1 METETIV
8 RRDIEEEEVVFS
20 FYETLKSYLIAHNI
34 QIKDFELLK
43 IIALMSVYHNIY
55 MYHKFESIEAKDLKT
70 LRLSNTQLKNYKI
83 LNLMM
88 YENIFNN
95 LERYYNMTGMI
106 VLNNDDKFAILKL
119 SDDEKKQDYL
129 NNPNLIYD
137 IYGMVNRF
145 FETFN
150 YLIINPKSFF
160 VIFNFIFSHDQAVK
174 HGQKYYDDY
183 EKFIGL
189 FNIVKL

>member
-1 METETIV
+1 METEAIV
-8 RRDIEEEEVVFS
+8 RRDIEEEEVIFS

-70 LRLSNTQLKNYKI
+70 LKLSNTQLKKYKI

-88 YENIFNN
+88 YEDIFNN
-95 LERYYNMTGMI
+95 LEKYYNTTSMI
-106 VLNNDDKFAILKL
+106 VLNNDDKFTILKL
-119 SDDEKKQDYL
+119 SDDEKRQEYL

-137 IYGMVNRF
+137 IYSMVNRF

-160 VIFNFIFSHDQAVK
+160 VIFNFIFSHDKAVK
-174 HGQKYYDDY
+174 HNQKYYDDY

-189 FNIVKL
+189 FNIVEF

>member
-1 METETIV
+1 
-8 RRDIEEEEVVFS
+8 
-20 FYETLKSYLIAHNI
+20 
-34 QIKDFELLK
+34 
-43 IIALMSVYHNIY
+43 
-55 MYHKFESIEAKDLKT
+55 
-70 LRLSNTQLKNYKI
+70 
-83 LNLMM
+83 MM
-88 YENIFNN
+88 YEDIFNN

-129 NNPNLIYD
+129 NNSNLIYD

>member
-1 METETIV
+1 METEAIV
-8 RRDIEEEEVVFS
+8 RRDIEEEEVIFS
-20 FYETLKSYLIAHNI
+20 FYETLKSYLIDHNI

-55 MYHKFESIEAKDLKT
+55 MYHKFENTEAKDLKT

-88 YENIFNN
+88 YEDIFNN
-95 LERYYNMTGMI
+95 LERYYNTTSMI
-106 VLNNDDKFAILKL
+106 VLNNDDKFAFLKL

-160 VIFNFIFSHDQAVK
+160 VIFNFIFSHDQVVK
-174 HGQKYYDDY
+174 HNQRYFNDY
-183 EKFIGL
+183 EKYISL